1 MTIEDNVN
9 LKGFSDD
16 DVVSLSSKL
25 YRVENVKISLNKF
38 LQSQDGQSASYN
50 LQQTFK
56 KNGIETD
63 AQMTLF
69 LCTQG
74 ADSEILKVASNG
86 WKKGKLK
93 INVSLEFIPDEP
105 EIQEKPESTE
115 YKSPLDEI
123 RNHHSFPNS

>member
-16 DVVSLSSKL
+16 DVVSLYSKL

-123 RNHHSFPNS
+123 RNHPSFPNS

>member
-105 EIQEKPESTE
+105 EIQEKSESTE

-123 RNHHSFPNS
+123 RNHPSFPNS

>member
-105 EIQEKPESTE
+105 EIQEKPESSKYE
-115 YKSPLDEI
+115 SPLDEI
-123 RNHHSFPNS
+123 RNHPSFPNS

>member
-56 KNGIETD
+56 KHGIETD
-63 AQMTLF
+63 AQMTLL

-105 EIQEKPESTE
+105 EIQNEPESNE

-123 RNHHSFPNS
+123 RNHPSFPNS

>member
-105 EIQEKPESTE
+105 EIQ
-115 YKSPLDEI
+115 
-123 RNHHSFPNS
+123 